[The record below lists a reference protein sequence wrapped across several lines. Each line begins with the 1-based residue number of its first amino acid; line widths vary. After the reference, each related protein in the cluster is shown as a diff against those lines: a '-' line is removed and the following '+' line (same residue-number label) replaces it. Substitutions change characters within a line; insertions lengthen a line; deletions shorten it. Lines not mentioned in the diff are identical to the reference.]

1 LNIFTSQLTI
11 LTITVKQ
18 SKSNQGY
25 LALISRGCCF
35 KHSQMVISKRF
46 FLGRGVFLFLIAL
59 STFLFTEAAI
69 PHDESVD
76 LQKVSQ

>member
-1 LNIFTSQLTI
+1 LNSFTSQLTI
-11 LTITVKQ
+11 STITVEQ
-18 SKSNQGY
+18 SKSKQDY
-25 LALISRGCCF
+25 LALIGRGCCF
-35 KHSQMVISKRF
+35 KHSQMVISKRL

-59 STFLFTEAAI
+59 SPFLFTEAAI